1 MLELFDIQTKKKAMK
16 QSIIEYSKQYSIVTQ
31 FTSFVAIE
39 ERDEEEKKKL
49 QYGPDSTGKLVKT
62 MNTWSFILLWL
73 AVCLYVVHQCV
84 PITTDHI
91 ILLLTYIA
99 VNNH

>member
-1 MLELFDIQTKKKAMK
+1 MIGYSSCVYKNLTCYSCAKCIFAVWVTSLTAKKSEVFPFKFLLFFARQTKKKAMK

-49 QYGPDSTGKLVKT
+49 QYGPDSTGK
-62 MNTWSFILLWL
+62 IL
-73 AVCLYVVHQCV
+73 
-84 PITTDHI
+84 
-91 ILLLTYIA
+91 
-99 VNNH
+99 

>member
-1 MLELFDIQTKKKAMK
+1 MVWVTSLTAKKSEVFPFKFLLFFDRQTKKKAMK

-49 QYGPDSTGKLVKT
+49 QYGPDSTG
-62 MNTWSFILLWL
+62 
-73 AVCLYVVHQCV
+73 
-84 PITTDHI
+84 
-91 ILLLTYIA
+91 
-99 VNNH
+99 

>member
-1 MLELFDIQTKKKAMK
+1 MKTLHALNQCIFLQYRLPPLTAQMSEVFVILCCVFDTQTKKKAMK

-49 QYGPDSTGKLVKT
+49 QYGPDSTGK
-62 MNTWSFILLWL
+62 IL
-73 AVCLYVVHQCV
+73 
-84 PITTDHI
+84 
-91 ILLLTYIA
+91 
-99 VNNH
+99 

>member
-49 QYGPDSTGKLVKT
+49 QYGPDSRGKILV
-62 MNTWSFILLWL
+62 NTVSMS
-73 AVCLYVVHQCV
+73 
-84 PITTDHI
+84 HI
-91 ILLLTYIA
+91 CGI
-99 VNNH
+99 